1 MQAYPIDTHEC
12 AKHDFVLKSQSV
24 FDAKRNLGPDNET
37 KKWWSENTI
46 LDDYSEKVEKT
57 FNGCSF

>member
-1 MQAYPIDTHEC
+1 MNISIYVCTRIDNIMQAYPIDTHEC

-37 KKWWSENTI
+37 KK
-46 LDDYSEKVEKT
+46 
-57 FNGCSF
+57 